1 MQTLNF
7 DINQLIRKVRA
18 GHFLIPQFQRDFTW
32 KEAQTKLL
40 VDSIAR
46 NYPIGSLLIL
56 GKNEDIPLVSRP
68 IHAFFEPEEDVT
80 IDSSINYKNEAYYVL
95 DGQQRLTSLA
105 RVFLNAHPHKS
116 YYFDLYKMH
125 YSFANEDSSWII
137 GHTRSKADLPRK
149 NNNRLIRAD
158 LVLDQ
163 GKSDV
168 YISEYIEDSNDFLEF
183 MGNKNEAR
191 KAAAN
196 IKGIFERIRK
206 FNIPFVALDNDAPL
220 ESVCRVFE
228 TINSTGTRLTTF
240 DLAVAK
246 YYPKPD
252 LKSLYETSVESLPVL
267 RSYGIDGERIL
278 QTMSLYYLNEEQKF
292 PEATRSILLSLLPE
306 FIIDKWSAAAKSL
319 ADTCNWVKQ
328 LGAIAKTQ
336 PPTGLLV
343 SIAATL
349 MRYPRQLES
358 YSFRKMLKK
367 WYFCS
372 TLGEKPSHATNY
384 KIGDDFRNFCNF
396 IRDEKPVSFPKVY
409 FTSENIIGINRITDS
424 KYKAIQ
430 ALLCQSITK
439 DLLTGEELDDNIEDH
454 HIFPYSLHKSG
465 IDKKL
470 LNSIANKILIS
481 SKSNRELM
489 DQAPEKYFNK
499 IRSNY
504 SDDESFFLYL
514 DQYFIPHGKLEHSQG
529 FYSHDKFSQF
539 LQYRAELII
548 EKIKSVV
555 EDAWSTTMTDED

>member
-1 MQTLNF
+1 MQTFNY
-7 DINQLIRKVRA
+7 DINQLIRKVQA

-32 KEAQTKLL
+32 KETQTKLL

-56 GKNEDIPLVSRP
+56 GKNEEIPLRSRTIQAHFDASTNDELNEN
-68 IHAFFEPEEDVT
+68 IH
-80 IDSSINYKNEAYYVL
+80 NKNEAYYVL

-105 RVFLNAHPHKS
+105 RVFLNAHPEKS
-116 YYFDLYKMH
+116 YYFDLHKMH
-125 YSFANEDSSWII
+125 YKFNNEDSSWII
-137 GHTRSKADLPRK
+137 SHNRSKAEQKRK

-163 GKSDV
+163 GLSDV
-168 YISEYIEDSNDFLEF
+168 YISEYIEDSSDFPEF
-183 MGNKNEAR
+183 INNKNEAR

-206 FNIPFVALDNDAPL
+206 FTIPFVALDNDAPL

-246 YYPKPD
+246 YYPSPD
-252 LKSLYETSVESLPVL
+252 LKNLYDDSVESLPIL
-267 RSYGIDGERIL
+267 EAYGIDGERIL
-278 QTMSLYYLNEEQKF
+278 QTMSLYHLNQEDKF
-292 PEATRSILLSLLPE
+292 PEATRSILLSLPPE
-306 FIIDKWSAAAKSL
+306 FIIEKWTIAAESL
-319 ADTCNWVKQ
+319 AETCEWVKK

-336 PPTGLLV
+336 PPIGLLV

-349 MRYPRQLES
+349 MRYPKQLE
-358 YSFRKMLKK
+358 YHSFNIMLKK

-396 IRDEKPVSFPKVY
+396 IKNGKPIIFPKVF
-409 FTSENIIGINRITDS
+409 FTPESIIGINRISDS

-430 ALLCQSITK
+430 ALLHENIK
-439 DLLTGEELDDNIEDH
+439 MDLLSGDILEDPVEDH

-465 IDKKL
+465 ISKKK

-481 SKSNRELM
+481 SQSNRVLL
-489 DQAPEKYFNK
+489 DKTPEKYLQDISK
-499 IRSNY
+499 RY
-504 SDDESFFLYL
+504 STDEDFHLFLDTCFFPFSKNDYCL
-514 DQYFIPHGKLEHSQG
+514 SQ
-529 FYSHDKFSQF
+529 YSHSNFANF
-539 LQYRAELII
+539 LQLRAELII
-548 EKIKSVV
+548 KKIKEVV
-555 EDAWSTTMTDED
+555 EDAWSINQDDE